1 MQHPKPAR
9 FCTIS
14 TIPTG
19 LRTNYNWSTDTTS
32 NGRRVE
38 TTRADNGSS
47 MPRDERGNE
56 HDGRMAVGDAAAALT
71 AIQGITAAFHRTTS
85 ALQDTERRYR
95 ELVEYS
101 LGLIC
106 THDLDGVILS
116 INPAAAHSLGYQP
129 EEGIGRNLRGFLSPE
144 TRYLFDDYLARIKE
158 KGQDAGL
165 MRVLAREAG
174 PRVWMYRN
182 VLSCDS
188 EGAPYVL
195 GHAIDITERVAAERT
210 LRDSEQ
216 ALRHA
221 HGELEARVKE
231 RTAALEHA
239 NERLRLEIAERER
252 AEQSRE
258 RALIEQRD
266 TLAFLTAFSDQLAP
280 ILRLGELE
288 DVLRRLTVPFPADWT
303 MLHVLNEDGT
313 VRCLPGAHG
322 DVHREEALAA
332 LARSAT
338 GSVPSDSL
346 LAGVI
351 ATGQLVIATSTTSTA
366 EDLASRLAGPS
377 VAAIVRRLG
386 AGSAAM
392 LPLVI
397 DGRVNAVLSM
407 VSDNPAKFTG
417 AGALIVEDMARRLRL
432 ALDRIQLYR
441 EAQDANRMKDEFLGT
456 LSHELRT
463 PLNAIFGW
471 ARILRTKNLDDATTH
486 AVSVIERNAD
496 AQLRLIED
504 VMDVSRIITGKMTLA
519 LERADV
525 RAIVRATIDIV
536 RPAMQSKGITFTEH
550 LDDDVLAVFADAARL
565 QQAFWNL
572 LANAVKFTGS
582 GGTIAVSVLNAD
594 GSVEFEITDTGVGIH
609 RDVLP
614 FVFDRFRQA
623 DSSLAR
629 THGGLGLGL
638 AIVRHI
644 VELHG
649 GTVKAASAGDGQGA
663 TFTIRLPIGDRPA
676 DTQPQRSVA
685 GAIRY
690 LDMKP
695 LLRGRTI
702 LIVEDHDDAREL
714 IVRVLQS
721 AGAHVISASRVVE
734 AMDRVAHVRPDL
746 LVADIGLPG
755 EDGYALLRR
764 IRALHGADLPAI
776 ALTAY
781 ARATDRDHALAAGF
795 ERHVVK
801 PVDPHQLV
809 EIVASIIPR

>member
-1 MQHPKPAR
+1 
-9 FCTIS
+9 
-14 TIPTG
+14 
-19 LRTNYNWSTDTTS
+19 
-32 NGRRVE
+32 
-38 TTRADNGSS
+38 

-56 HDGRMAVGDAAAALT
+56 HDGRLAVGDDAAALA

-85 ALQDTERRYR
+85 ALQDSERRYR

-116 INPAAAHSLGYQP
+116 INPAAAHSLGYRP
-129 EEGIGRNLRGFLSPE
+129 EEGIGRDLRGFLSPE
-144 TRYLFDDYLARIKE
+144 TQHLFDDYLGRIKE

-165 MRVLAREAG
+165 MRVLAREGG

-210 LRDSEQ
+210 LRDGEQ
-216 ALRHA
+216 ALRRA
-221 HGELEARVKE
+221 HTELEARVKE
-231 RTAALEHA
+231 RTAALEYA

-266 TLAFLTAFSDQLAP
+266 TLAFLTTFSDQLAP

-303 MLHVLNEDGT
+303 MLHVLNDDGT
-313 VRCLPGAHG
+313 VRCVPGAHA
-322 DVHREEALAA
+322 DVRREEALAA
-332 LARSAT
+332 LAQSAT
-338 GSVPSDSL
+338 GSVPSASL
-346 LAGVI
+346 VAAVI
-351 ATGQLVIATSTTSTA
+351 ATGQLAIATSTS

-397 DGRVNAVLSM
+397 DGRVNTVLSL
-407 VSDNPAKFTG
+407 VSENPAKFTG

-471 ARILRTKNLDDATTH
+471 ARILHTKNLDDATTH

-504 VMDVSRIITGKMTLA
+504 VMDVSRIIAGKMTLA
-519 LERADV
+519 LEQADV

-536 RPAMQSKGITFTEH
+536 RPTMQSKGITFAEH
-550 LDDDVLAVFADAARL
+550 IDEDVLAVFADLHRL

-572 LANAVKFTGS
+572 LSNAVKFTGS
-582 GGTIAVSVLNAD
+582 GGAITVSVRSAD
-594 GSVEFEITDTGVGIH
+594 GSVEFAITDTGVGIH

-649 GTVKAASAGDGQGA
+649 GTVKAASAGQGQGT
-663 TFTIRLPIGDRPA
+663 TFTIRLPLGDRRV
-676 DTQPQRSVA
+676 DSQPQRSVT

-690 LDMKP
+690 MDMTP

-764 IRALHGADLPAI
+764 IRALHGPDLPAI

-795 ERHVVK
+795 QRHVVK